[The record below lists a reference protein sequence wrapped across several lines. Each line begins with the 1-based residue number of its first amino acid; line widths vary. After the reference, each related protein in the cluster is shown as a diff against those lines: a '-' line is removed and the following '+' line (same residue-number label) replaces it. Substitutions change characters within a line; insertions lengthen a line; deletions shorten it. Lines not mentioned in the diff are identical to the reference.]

1 MSADDGVWVKVWPE
15 YVPTGGT
22 PGAPV
27 ITNPDG
33 GGIIYFTAAT
43 EGTAGPTI
51 AYGAIITPNDNGE
64 TVDVD
69 QNNLEVTPIGTQ
81 SLTDYVVGIYAVNE
95 AGIGGTSNT
104 NEFQV
109 NYNEATGGS
118 ITTVDDYN
126 GTGEQWN
133 VHTFTSSGTLS
144 VVNDFDLFRVVTSG
158 AGGGGSGAAP
168 NLMYGG
174 RYGGHGEGLESNEFS
189 LPQGAHSLVVGTGGN
204 PGGVGANG
212 GPGGLSS
219 ISSQSSTGG
228 GGANSLNTLPA
239 ASPDGPVKSSDISG
253 TVIVYGSEG
262 GRGGGGGGV
271 VAEKGVNGVIVVAY
285 QIGMSSTTQI
295 KNAQSKQAARSE
307 GYEVGH
313 SDGYV
318 EGFHDSTIQA
328 LAFNTTDI
336 EVTE

>member
-1 MSADDGVWVKVWPE
+1 MAIDGGVWAKVWPE
-15 YVPTGGT
+15 YVPSGGQ

-27 ITNPDG
+27 ITNPEG
-33 GGIIYFTAAT
+33 GSIIYFTPGI

-64 TVDVD
+64 TVEID

-104 NEFQV
+104 NDFQI

-118 ITTVDDYN
+118 ITIVDDYN
-126 GTGEQWN
+126 GTGEKWN

-144 VVNDFDLFRVVTSG
+144 VVNEFDSFRVVTGG
-158 AGGGGSGAAP
+158 AGGGGSGAAT

-174 RYGGHGEGLESNEFS
+174 RPGGDGEGLENNEFS
-189 LPQGAHSLVVGTGGN
+189 LPQGDHSLVVGIGGN
-204 PGGVGANG
+204 GGGQGANG

-228 GGANSLNTLPA
+228 GGANSLNTLPE
-239 ASPDGPVKSSDISG
+239 ASPDGPVKTSDISG

-262 GRGGGGGGV
+262 GRGGGATDSGK
-271 VAEKGVNGVIVVAY
+271 KGANGVIVVAY

-295 KNAQSKQAARSE
+295 INAQAKQAARSE
-307 GYEVGH
+307 GYELGH